1 MKYKSFVA
9 VLIIIPIAVMF
20 SSCNLCENDD
30 TKNPPPRDLSIAE
43 QKLVSADNLFGLKL
57 FTALHTAKPESNL
70 FISPLSVSMALG
82 MTLNGA
88 SGDTYAAMKNTLELN
103 GLSEIEINEAYRD
116 LIDLLINLDEEVI
129 FNIAN
134 SIWYRNEFAVEQ
146 SFIDV
151 NKEYFDAEVQGLDFS
166 NSSSLT
172 IINNWVDEKTNG
184 LIDKILE
191 ENIPAEIV
199 MYLINAIY
207 FKGIWTSE
215 FDKKD
220 TKTEPFYNYNNTTSN
235 ISLMHQEED
244 FLYTENEQLQAI
256 DLMYGDSLYSMMVIL
271 PKTDVDINEFVATF
285 DGITLPEQFYSTEIN
300 LYLPK
305 FELEWK
311 SSLNDVLNSMGMKIA
326 FNTALADFTR
336 ITSGGNLFIDAVL
349 HKTFIK
355 VDEEGTEAA
364 AVTSVGVGV
373 TSMPDIIDFRVDRPF
388 IFIIK
393 ENHSG
398 TILFVGKV
406 LEL

>member
-1 MKYKSFVA
+1 MRYKSFFMSLA
-9 VLIIIPIAVMF
+9 IIPFALILC
-20 SSCNLCENDD
+20 SCKLCDNNIE
-30 TKNPPPRDLSIAE
+30 KIPPRELSVAE
-43 QKLVSADNLFGLKL
+43 QKLVSADNVFGLKL
-57 FTALHTAKPESNL
+57 FKALHDAKPESNL

-88 SGDTYAAMKNTLELN
+88 NGDTYEAMKNTLELH
-103 GLSEIEINEAYRD
+103 GLSETEINESYRD
-116 LIDLLINLDEEVI
+116 LIDLLTNLDEEVI

-134 SIWYRNEFAVEQ
+134 SIWYRQEFAVEQ

-166 NSSSLT
+166 NPSSLN
-172 IINNWVDEKTNG
+172 IINDWVNDKTNG
-184 LIDKILE
+184 LIKKILE
-191 ENIPAEIV
+191 EQIPDYMV

-207 FKGIWTSE
+207 FKGVWTNE
-215 FDKKD
+215 FDKKN
-220 TKTEPFYNYNNTTSN
+220 TKTEPFYNYNNTASN

-244 FLYTENEQLQAI
+244 FLYAENDQFQAV
-256 DLMYGDSLYSMMVIL
+256 DLMYGDSLFSMTILL
-271 PKTDVDINEFVATF
+271 PKENIDINNLAST
-285 DGITLPEQFYSTEIN
+285 ITNNLIPNNFIGTELN

-311 SSLNDVLNSMGMKIA
+311 SSLNDVLKAMGMEIA

-336 ITSGGNLFIDAVL
+336 INSGGNLFIDEVL

-364 AVTSVGVGV
+364 AVTSVGIGL
-373 TSMPDIIDFRVDRPF
+373 TAMPEIVEFRVDRPF
-388 IFIIK
+388 IFLIK

>member
-1 MKYKSFVA
+1 MKYKSFVTT
-9 VLIIIPIAVMF
+9 LILILITFMLN
-20 SSCNLCENDD
+20 SCNLCENDEIE
-30 TKNPPPRDLSIAE
+30 NPLPRDLSITE
-43 QKLVSADNLFGLKL
+43 QKLVSADNIFGLRL
-57 FTALHTAKPESNL
+57 FTALHTAKPTSNL

-88 SGDTYAAMKNTLELN
+88 NGDTYEAMKNTLELH
-103 GLSEIEINEAYRD
+103 GLSETEINESYRD
-116 LIDLLINLDEEVI
+116 LINLLINLDEQVI

-134 SIWYRNEFAVEQ
+134 SIWYRNDFVVEQ

-151 NKEYFDAEVQGLDFS
+151 NKEYFDAEVQSLDFS
-166 NSSSLT
+166 NPSSLT

-220 TKTEPFYNYNNTTSN
+220 TKTEPFYNYDKTTSN
-235 ISLMHQEED
+235 ILLMHQEED
-244 FLYTENEQLQAI
+244 FLYVENDQFQTI
-256 DLMYGDSLYSMMVIL
+256 DLMYGDSLYSMVIL
-271 PKTDVDINEFVATF
+271 LPKMGVDINDFVATF
-285 DGITLPEQFYSTEIN
+285 DENTLPEQFYSNEIN

-311 SSLNDVLNSMGMKIA
+311 SSLNDVLKSLGMEIA

-336 ITSGGNLFIDAVL
+336 INSSGNLFIDDVL

-364 AVTSVGVGV
+364 AVTSIGIGL
-373 TSMPDIIDFRVDRPF
+373 TSMPQTIDFRVDRPF
-388 IFIIK
+388 VFLIREK
-393 ENHSG
+393 HSG
-398 TILFVGKV
+398 TILFIGKV
-406 LEL
+406 LDL

>member
-1 MKYKSFVA
+1 MRYKSFFMSLA
-9 VLIIIPIAVMF
+9 IIPFALIV
-20 SSCNLCENDD
+20 SSCKICDNNID
-30 TKNPPPRDLSIAE
+30 KIPPRELSVAE
-43 QKLVSADNLFGLKL
+43 QKLVSADNAFGLKL
-57 FTALHTAKPESNL
+57 FIVLHDAKLENNL

-88 SGDTYAAMKNTLELN
+88 NGDTYEAMKNTLELH
-103 GLSEIEINEAYRD
+103 GLSETEINESYRD
-116 LIDLLINLDEEVI
+116 LFDLHTNLDEEVI

-146 SFIDV
+146 SFIDI
-151 NKEYFDAEVQGLDFS
+151 NKEYFDAEVRGLDFS
-166 NSSSLT
+166 NPSSLT

-184 LIDKILE
+184 LIDRILE

-207 FKGIWTSE
+207 FKGVWTNE
-215 FDKKD
+215 FDEKD
-220 TKTEPFYNYNNTTSN
+220 TKIEPFHNYDNTTSN

-244 FLYTENEQLQAI
+244 FLYAENDQFQSV
-256 DLMYGDSLYSMMVIL
+256 DLMYGDSLFSMTIFL
-271 PKTDVDINEFVATF
+271 PKENIDINNLVQNLNSGFIPNHFASAE
-285 DGITLPEQFYSTEIN
+285 LS

-311 SSLNDVLNSMGMKIA
+311 SSLNDVLKAMGMELA

-336 ITSGGNLFIDAVL
+336 INSGGNLFIDEVL

-364 AVTSVGVGV
+364 AVTSVGIGL
-373 TSMPDIIDFRVDRPF
+373 TSMPEIVDFRVDRPF
-388 IFIIK
+388 LFLIR
-393 ENHSG
+393 EHHSG
-398 TILFVGKV
+398 TILFIGKV